1 VAPTLTN
8 RLSVFAV
15 LGVAGFILTGCSASE
30 PASAGG
36 ETSDTSETTE
46 APVVEAQTVEEACT
60 TLEEGATELQ
70 TSLQENMTA
79 LQSDPVAA
87 AAAFQ
92 DVVDAFQEKA
102 AEITNEEVKPV
113 ADKVET
119 IFVDLNEIMQ
129 AAATDPA
136 SIDAESFTTSTTDLQ
151 TMTTELS
158 EVCGIE

>member
-1 VAPTLTN
+1 VALT
-8 RLSVFAV
+8 RTKHLSVFSI
-15 LGVAGFILTGCSASE
+15 LGVAGLVLAGCSSSE
-30 PASAGG
+30 PASAG
-36 ETSDTSETTE
+36 TDASE
-46 APVVEAQTVEEACT
+46 APVVEEQTVEEACT

-79 LQSDPVAA
+79 LQSDPAAA

-92 DVVDAFQEKA
+92 DVVDAFSEKSA
-102 AEITNEEVKPV
+102 DNTNQDVKPI

-119 IFVDLNEIMQ
+119 IFIDLNEIMQ

-136 SIDAESFTTSTTDLQ
+136 SIDPESFTTSATDLQ
-151 TMTTELS
+151 TVTTELS